1 MAKEVIMPKFGF
13 TQETAEIVRWI
24 RREGERVDQGDPLA
38 EVTTD
43 KVNMEVE
50 APAAGVLAGVRYK
63 EGDVVPVTEVIAYIL
78 APGEQLPAGAAP
90 APSPSVESATEAGDG
105 DQRPHRLATPVAQQV
120 ARERGVDL
128 TMVAGSGPGGRVMR
142 ADVENY
148 LASAGGKVRATPAA
162 RRVARTEGINLTEV
176 AGSGP
181 HGRVQAED
189 VLRHLASKAGPQPP
203 PPTIQPVGAPAS
215 GQPQVLPLSPT
226 RRTIAER
233 MQRSFQEAPHI
244 YLETDVDASAL
255 EELHRRANARLAE
268 SASPTMKEA
277 EQPLRPRVS
286 ITALLVRAAA
296 WTLTRHPLLN
306 SRLDGANLLLLPEIN
321 ISVAV
326 ATDHGLIAPVV
337 RQADRKSVSQI
348 SAELA
353 DLAERARQ
361 SRLLPDDV
369 AGGTFTISNLGM
381 FGVDRFTAIINPPQ
395 VAILAVGRIH
405 RQFVPDE
412 QDQPVL
418 RPILPLTL
426 GADHRVVD
434 GADAARFLA
443 DLRECLEHP
452 EIMVI

>member
-78 APGEQLPAGAAP
+78 APGEQLPAESAP
-90 APSPSVESATEAGDG
+90 APSPSVESISKAGDG
-105 DQRPHRLATPVAQQV
+105 YQHLQRPATPVAQQV
-120 ARERGVDL
+120 AREKGVDL
-128 TMVAGSGPGGRVMR
+128 TMVTGSGPGGRVTR
-142 ADVENY
+142 ADVEAY
-148 LASAGGKVRATPAA
+148 LAGAGGKVRATPAA
-162 RRVARTEGINLTEV
+162 RRVARAEGINLTAV

-189 VLRHLASKAGPQPP
+189 VLRYLAGRAGPQP
-203 PPTIQPVGAPAS
+203 APAIPQPEGVPAN
-215 GQPQVLPLSPT
+215 GQPQILQLSPI

-233 MQRSFQEAPHI
+233 MQRSFQEVPHI
-244 YLETDVDASAL
+244 YLEIDVDASAL

-268 SASPTMKEA
+268 SASPAMNEA

-296 WTLTRHPLLN
+296 WTLARHPLLN
-306 SRLDGANLLLLPEIN
+306 SRLDGDHLLLLPEIN
-321 ISVAV
+321 ISIAV
-326 ATDHGLIAPVV
+326 ATDHGLIAPVI

-348 SAELA
+348 SAEIA

-395 VAILAVGRIH
+395 AAILAAGRIR

-412 QDQPVL
+412 QGQPVL
-418 RPILPLTL
+418 RPILSLIL
-426 GADHRVVD
+426 GSDHRVVD
-434 GADAARFLA
+434 GADAAHFLK

-452 EIMVI
+452 EIMVL